1 MKKILLV
8 ALAVLMCSASFAQF
22 KAKPICREALPSKG
36 VNAMPSWTQIG
47 TLFNLV
53 DINGDTIN
61 VADTLAAGKGVVIDY
76 SAVWCGW
83 CWTMHQNHILEAIH
97 SQLGDQVFVMW
108 VEADDD
114 TPVGQ
119 GITGGGNSQGDWTNG
134 GTIPYPIVDDANA
147 ASFINTPITGF
158 PTVVFI
164 SPSGYWTD
172 VYGTD
177 WGFGPYDANEA
188 VAAIAHL
195 MDIYPR
201 PNHAPIVE
209 IEGFTSVVPNNSFTY
224 TANYVSVETV
234 SDITWSVPGATPS
247 TGSGESITVVFPSEG
262 TYTVTVN
269 VTNTI
274 GTTTETLEVNVAE
287 WDWGNTMSYDV
298 TGEYVSSVGAGSNT
312 TWGVKYP
319 AAFMANRNYLDNVE
333 VYAPN
338 DGHYTLMVYQ
348 TAPGAN
354 PSPNDMLYQFNYA
367 VSGGIYN
374 TLPIYDKLQL
384 DNNKDLWITFNSG
397 DAYPAAGVAFCG
409 DPNGSLVYFQS
420 TWMPIY
426 EASAQLQ
433 YTWMIKATTSATAP
447 ALRVGI
453 AGPATA
459 DFRDAVTFTAAGPAS
474 ATFSW
479 SFDGGDPATATGSSA
494 TTAFATGGNHTVTLT
509 ATLGDETATSS
520 TTINILSY
528 RVLTLPYNCG
538 FESSDD
544 ISDWQFIDADGDGYQ
559 WMKGSQVFSQ
569 PPVHGGSD
577 AINSASF
584 INRIGVL
591 TPDNW
596 FMTPKITVPAEGA
609 TIEWWEYGMDAR
621 DFADHYGVYV
631 STTNRKPES
640 FTYTIFEGAPTVGQ
654 TWTKHSRSL
663 AGFAGQDIV
672 IAFRHFNITNMY
684 WLIIDDLSITA
695 GNHAGIEEANDSRIA
710 LYPNPTTSI
719 LNIAANG
726 VKEVSVLDINGR
738 TVMTEQNVNSI
749 DLSELAN
756 GVYFVRV
763 ITNDGVATEKI
774 VKK

>member
-234 SDITWSVPGATPS
+234 SDITWSVPGANPS

-262 TYTVTVN
+262 VYTVTVN

-453 AGPATA
+453 VGPTTA

-474 ATFSW
+474 AT
-479 SFDGGDPATATGSSA
+479 
-494 TTAFATGGNHTVTLT
+494 
-509 ATLGDETATSS
+509 
-520 TTINILSY
+520 
-528 RVLTLPYNCG
+528 
-538 FESSDD
+538 
-544 ISDWQFIDADGDGYQ
+544 
-559 WMKGSQVFSQ
+559 
-569 PPVHGGSD
+569 
-577 AINSASF
+577 
-584 INRIGVL
+584 
-591 TPDNW
+591 
-596 FMTPKITVPAEGA
+596 
-609 TIEWWEYGMDAR
+609 
-621 DFADHYGVYV
+621 
-631 STTNRKPES
+631 
-640 FTYTIFEGAPTVGQ
+640 
-654 TWTKHSRSL
+654 
-663 AGFAGQDIV
+663 
-672 IAFRHFNITNMY
+672 
-684 WLIIDDLSITA
+684 
-695 GNHAGIEEANDSRIA
+695 
-710 LYPNPTTSI
+710 
-719 LNIAANG
+719 
-726 VKEVSVLDINGR
+726 
-738 TVMTEQNVNSI
+738 
-749 DLSELAN
+749 
-756 GVYFVRV
+756 
-763 ITNDGVATEKI
+763 
-774 VKK
+774 